1 MVEMGTQGAGLG
13 KGARGAEPYPEQA
26 NLSACETSQGPGAPA
41 GYIEGT
47 GSRENHSEM
56 SV

>member
-26 NLSACETSQGPGAPA
+26 KSKRL
-41 GYIEGT
+41 
-47 GSRENHSEM
+47 
-56 SV
+56 